1 MKNAEAKCNEDA
13 YLQFYQGIS
22 LQVARKILSCNTT
35 ISISLVT
42 GKPSSSPTM
51 SSIFFHCHQV
61 NFDDFTL
68 TSIASL
74 VFSGKPV
81 EHHEDIKDTIKSLR
95 HEIHKVQHF
104 IDHLSQDV
112 IHNKKSQSK
121 GWFSI

>member
-1 MKNAEAKCNEDA
+1 MKNTEAKCNEDA
-13 YLQFYQGIS
+13 YLQFYKGIS

-35 ISISLVT
+35 ITISPVM
-42 GKPSSSPTM
+42 GKPFSSPAM

-68 TSIASL
+68 ISTASL

-81 EHHEDIKDTIKSLR
+81 HEDIKDTIKSLR

-112 IHNKKSQSK
+112 IHNK
-121 GWFSI
+121 GWFNI